1 MIAACLATVQFQAPW
16 PITPAQWMSAL
27 GAFVCVLV
35 VWWLRERRMAAQRYV
50 MGELNS
56 LAEDVI
62 SSPSRVEILRKVN
75 AALPKL
81 WRVTEASVYLLD
93 PASSGF
99 RRISSAGESEPI
111 GKDSGPL
118 TSGVALCQSNR
129 TLLAIS
135 DTRRNA
141 FFRESGWRDV
151 PRSVMFVPAFA
162 RNEVTAVLVVES
174 TLNTHS
180 FTDEEQS
187 AAQHLA
193 NQIGAAFRLLD
204 QQAIREQ
211 LYRTEKLAASGE
223 LMSGVAEELRRPLEL
238 ITRTVAALGTQY
250 SGPDREQ
257 IETLAVEAQR
267 ASGIV
272 DRLIAFSRERAGIQS
287 FDVNEVLA
295 GGLRFHSPDLAERH
309 VDVST
314 RFSAEPLIVTGSRS
328 QLEQALNMF
337 LQHAERSA
345 SAAKERRMSVAT
357 TRAAARAIIEIGWS
371 AKPEL
376 LEPDVF
382 GPAPED
388 GALSLGVC
396 RNVVRNHGGEVRLLR
411 TSSSQSRFEIELPAA
426 AVEPG
431 EAVSQQ
437 KPEAPV
443 AAARRLTTL
452 VVEPDAELRNDFVRL
467 VAGQGHRVI
476 PVTSAEEAADI
487 AARVRFDV
495 IFCATHLT
503 SLNWIDLFDRVEE
516 QIACFVLLTDSL
528 NPDPVGAAR
537 ATHVPTLGRPVD
549 GRELARIM
557 AAVTARLGPEEE

>member
-1 MIAACLATVQFQAPW
+1 MIAAALATVRFQAPW

-27 GAFVCVLV
+27 GAFLCVLV
-35 VWWLRERRMAAQRYV
+35 VWWVRERRMAAQRYA
-50 MGELNS
+50 MGELNA

-75 AALPKL
+75 TALPKL
-81 WRVTEASVYLLD
+81 WKVTEASVYLID
-93 PASSGF
+93 PASNAF
-99 RRISSAGESEPI
+99 RRISAAGESEPM

-118 TSGVALCQSNR
+118 ASGVALCHSNR
-129 TLLAIS
+129 TLLAVS

-174 TLNTHS
+174 TVNAHS

-223 LMSGVAEELRRPLEL
+223 LMSGVAEELRRPLAL
-238 ITRTVAALGTQY
+238 ITKAVAALRAEH
-250 SGPDREQ
+250 SAPDREK
-257 IETLAVEAQR
+257 IETLAAEAQR

-272 DRLIAFSRERAGIQS
+272 ERLIAFSRERAGIQS
-287 FDVNEVLA
+287 FDLNEVLA
-295 GGLRFHSPDLAERH
+295 GGLRLHSPDLAERH

-337 LQHAERSA
+337 LQYAERSA
-345 SAAKERRMSVAT
+345 SAAKERRMSVSTA
-357 TRAAARAIIEIGWS
+357 RAAARVIIEIGWS
-371 AKPEL
+371 SRPEL

-382 GPAPED
+382 GPAPES
-388 GALSLGVC
+388 GGLRLEVC

-411 TSSSQSRFEIELPAA
+411 TSSSQSRFEIEIPAS
-426 AVEPG
+426 VLEPG
-431 EAVSQQ
+431 ETVQEQ
-437 KPEAPV
+437 PEAPV
-443 AAARRLTTL
+443 APVRRLTTL
-452 VVEPDAELRNDFVRL
+452 VVEPDAGLRDEFVRL
-467 VAGQGHRVI
+467 VADQGHRVV

-503 SLNWIDLFDRVEE
+503 SLNWIDLFDRVEQ

-537 ATHVPTLGRPVD
+537 TTHVPTLGRPVD